1 MTQASA
7 PAASEAPAAPAS
19 AAPASGSAASASAA
33 PASAVPAPGEAPPGD
48 EVTVRVD
55 DVHVSYRV
63 YDDPETGLK
72 QIVAGGRRRR
82 FRTIRALRGVS
93 FDLRRGETL
102 GVIGPNGSGKSTL
115 LAAMT
120 GLLPLESGWIR
131 GSSRPALLGVSAALR
146 PSLSGR
152 RNVMIGGL
160 ALGMTREE
168 VRERLDEIADFAGLG
183 DFLDLPMRTYSSG
196 MRARLL
202 FAIATVRIPEVLLID
217 EALAVG
223 DQQFRIRS
231 RRRIDE
237 IRAAAGSVVL
247 VTHDLAEVTDGC
259 DRAIWLDAGVVRG
272 RGDPAEVVAA
282 YESSVGAV

>member
-1 MTQASA
+1 MTQSPAPAATASA
-7 PAASEAPAAPAS
+7 PA
-19 AAPASGSAASASAA
+19 
-33 PASAVPAPGEAPPGD
+33 PPGA
-48 EVTVRVD
+48 EVTVSVE

-93 FDLRRGETL
+93 FDVYRGESL

-120 GLLPLESGWIR
+120 GLLPLESGRIR
-131 GSSRPALLGVSAALR
+131 GRSRPALLGVSAALR

-152 RNVMIGGL
+152 RNIVIGGL

-168 VRERLDEIADFAGLG
+168 VRGCLDEIADFAGLG

-223 DQQFRIRS
+223 DQQFRNRS

-237 IRAAAGSVVL
+237 IRASAGSVVL
-247 VTHDLAEVTDGC
+247 VTHDLKEVTDGC
-259 DRAIWLDAGVVRG
+259 DRAIWLDAGLIQAQ
-272 RGDPAEVVAA
+272 GDPAEVAGA
-282 YESSVGAV
+282 YESSVGTT

>member
-1 MTQASA
+1 MTQAPA

-19 AAPASGSAASASAA
+19 AAPASGSAA
-33 PASAVPAPGEAPPGD
+33 PGSAVPAPGEAPPGD
-48 EVTVRVD
+48 EVTVRVE

-82 FRTIRALRGVS
+82 FRTIRALQGVS

-152 RNVMIGGL
+152 RNIMIGGL

-272 RGDPAEVVAA
+272 QGDPAEVVAA
-282 YESSVGAV
+282 YESSVGAA

>member
-1 MTQASA
+1 MTQSSMAQS
-7 PAASEAPAAPAS
+7 PAAAAADPTSETAQISAS
-19 AAPASGSAASASAA
+19 SVPASASA
-33 PASAVPAPGEAPPGD
+33 PSED
-48 EVTVRVD
+48 EVTVSVE
-55 DVHVSYRV
+55 DVHVCYRV

-82 FRTIRALRGVS
+82 RFRTIRALRGVS
-93 FDLRRGETL
+93 FDLYRGETL

-115 LAAMT
+115 LAAMS
-120 GLLPLESGWIR
+120 GLLPLESGRIR
-131 GSSRPALLGVSAALR
+131 GRSRPALLGVSAALR

-152 RNVMIGGL
+152 RNIVIGGL

-168 VRERLDEIADFAGLG
+168 VRGRLDEIADFAGLG

-231 RRRIDE
+231 RQRIDE
-237 IRAAAGSVVL
+237 IRASAGSVVL
-247 VTHDLAEVTDGC
+247 VTHDLSEVTDGC
-259 DRAIWLDAGVVRG
+259 DRAIWLNAGVIRAQ
-272 RGDPAEVVAA
+272 GDPAEVAAA
-282 YESSVGAV
+282 YESSVDPA

>member
-1 MTQASA
+1 MTQAAA
-7 PAASEAPAAPAS
+7 PAASEAPAASASAVPASDSTAPAS
-19 AAPASGSAASASAA
+19 AA
-33 PASAVPAPGEAPPGD
+33 PAPGEAPPGD
-48 EVTVRVD
+48 EVTVRVE

-152 RNVMIGGL
+152 RNIMIGGL

-272 RGDPAEVVAA
+272 QGDPAEVVAA
-282 YESSVGAV
+282 YESSVGAA

>member
-1 MTQASA
+1 MTPPGAEASTARTAARPSAA
-7 PAASEAPAAPAS
+7 PEASPAS
-19 AAPASGSAASASAA
+19 AAPPS
-33 PASAVPAPGEAPPGD
+33 PEP
-48 EVTVRVD
+48 EVTVSVE

-72 QIVAGGRRRR
+72 QLVANRRRRR
-82 FRTIRALRGVS
+82 FLTIRALRGVS
-93 FDLRRGETL
+93 FDVRRGETL
-102 GVIGPNGSGKSTL
+102 GIIGPNGSGKSTL

-120 GLLPLESGWIR
+120 GLLPLESGRIR
-131 GSSRPALLGVSAALR
+131 GRSRPALLGVSAALR

-152 RNVMIGGL
+152 RNIMIGGL

-168 VRERLDEIADFAGLG
+168 VRECLDEIAEFAGLN

-202 FAIATVRIPEVLLID
+202 FSIATVRIPEVLLID

-223 DQQFRIRS
+223 DQQFRNRS

-237 IRAAAGSVVL
+237 IRGSAGSVVL
-247 VTHDLAEVTDGC
+247 VSHAMSEVIDGC
-259 DRAIWLDAGVVRG
+259 DRAIWLDTGVIRAQ
-272 RGDPAEVVAA
+272 GDPAEVVEA
-282 YESSVGAV
+282 YESSVSGV

>member
-1 MTQASA
+1 M
-7 PAASEAPAAPAS
+7 
-19 AAPASGSAASASAA
+19 
-33 PASAVPAPGEAPPGD
+33 
-48 EVTVRVD
+48 RVD

-152 RNVMIGGL
+152 RNIMIGGL

-259 DRAIWLDAGVVRG
+259 DRAIWLDAGVIRG
-272 RGDPAEVVAA
+272 QGDPAEVAAA
-282 YESSVGAV
+282 YESSVGSEEDAVGG

>member
-1 MTQASA
+1 MTQAAA
-7 PAASEAPAAPAS
+7 PAASEAPAASAS
-19 AAPASGSAASASAA
+19 AAPASDSAA
-33 PASAVPAPGEAPPGD
+33 PASAVPAPGGAPPGD
-48 EVTVRVD
+48 EVTVRVE

-82 FRTIRALRGVS
+82 FRTIRALQGVS

-152 RNVMIGGL
+152 RNIMIGGL

-259 DRAIWLDAGVVRG
+259 DRAIWLDAGVIRG
-272 RGDPAEVVAA
+272 QGDPAEVVAA
-282 YESSVGAV
+282 YEFSVGAV

>member
-1 MTQASA
+1 MTQSSMAQSSMA
-7 PAASEAPAAPAS
+7 QSPAAAAAGPAS
-19 AAPASGSAASASAA
+19 EVAQHS
-33 PASAVPAPGEAPPGD
+33 ASAVPASASAPSED
-48 EVTVRVD
+48 EVTVSVE
-55 DVHVSYRV
+55 DVHVCYRV

-82 FRTIRALRGVS
+82 RFRTIRALRGVS
-93 FDLRRGETL
+93 FDLCRGETL

-115 LAAMT
+115 LAAMS
-120 GLLPLESGWIR
+120 GLLPLESGRIR
-131 GSSRPALLGVSAALR
+131 GRSRPALLGVSAALR

-152 RNVMIGGL
+152 RNIVIGGL

-168 VRERLDEIADFAGLG
+168 VRGRLDEIADFAGLG

-223 DQQFRIRS
+223 DQQFRNRS

-237 IRAAAGSVVL
+237 IRASAGSVVL
-247 VTHDLAEVTDGC
+247 VTHDLNEVIDGC
-259 DRAIWLDAGVVRG
+259 DRAIWLNAGVIRAQ
-272 RGDPAEVVAA
+272 GDPAEVAAA
-282 YESSVGAV
+282 YESSVDPV

>member
-7 PAASEAPAAPAS
+7 PAAPEAPTAPAS
-19 AAPASGSAASASAA
+19 VA

-48 EVTVRVD
+48 EVTVRVE

-152 RNVMIGGL
+152 RNIMIGGL

-237 IRAAAGSVVL
+237 IRASAGSVVL

-282 YESSVGAV
+282 YESSVGSA

>member
-1 MTQASA
+1 MTQASVSAASASAVPA
-7 PAASEAPAAPAS
+7 PAAS
-19 AAPASGSAASASAA
+19 ASGSAA
-33 PASAVPAPGEAPPGD
+33 PASAVPAPGEAPSGD

-152 RNVMIGGL
+152 RNIMIGGL

-237 IRAAAGSVVL
+237 IRASAGSVVL

>member
-1 MTQASA
+1 MTPSSMAQSPAASA
-7 PAASEAPAAPAS
+7 PGPASEAAHPS
-19 AAPASGSAASASAA
+19 
-33 PASAVPAPGEAPPGD
+33 ASAVPASAPPES
-48 EVTVRVD
+48 EVTVSVE
-55 DVHVSYRV
+55 DVHVCYRV

-82 FRTIRALRGVS
+82 RFRTIRALRGVG

-115 LAAMT
+115 LAAMS
-120 GLLPLESGWIR
+120 GLLPLESGRIR
-131 GSSRPALLGVSAALR
+131 GRSRPALLGVSAALR

-152 RNVMIGGL
+152 RNIVIGGL

-168 VRERLDEIADFAGLG
+168 VRGRLDEIADFAGLG

-223 DQQFRIRS
+223 DQQFRNRS

-237 IRAAAGSVVL
+237 IRASAGSVVL
-247 VTHDLAEVTDGC
+247 VTHDLNEVTDGC
-259 DRAIWLDAGVVRG
+259 DRAIWLDAGVIRAQ
-272 RGDPAEVVAA
+272 GDPAEVAAA
-282 YESSVGAV
+282 YESSVGPA

>member
-1 MTQASA
+1 MTRRGPATATASA
-7 PAASEAPAAPAS
+7 L
-19 AAPASGSAASASAA
+19 
-33 PASAVPAPGEAPPGD
+33 APPED
-48 EVTVRVD
+48 EVTVRVE

-72 QIVAGGRRRR
+72 QLVAGGRRRR

-115 LAAMT
+115 LAAMS
-120 GLLPLESGWIR
+120 GLLPLESGQIR
-131 GSSRPALLGVSAALR
+131 GRSRPALLGVSAALR

-152 RNVMIGGL
+152 RNIVIGGL

-168 VRERLDEIADFAGLG
+168 VRGRLDEIADFAGLG

-223 DQQFRIRS
+223 DQQFRNRS

-237 IRAAAGSVVL
+237 IRASAGSVVL
-247 VTHDLAEVTDGC
+247 VTHDMKEVTDGC
-259 DRAIWLDAGVVRG
+259 DRAVWLDAGVIRA
-272 RGDPAEVVAA
+272 RGDPAEVTAA
-282 YESSVGAV
+282 YESSVGAA

>member
-1 MTQASA
+1 MTQAAA
-7 PAASEAPAAPAS
+7 PAASEAPAASASAVPASDSTAPAS
-19 AAPASGSAASASAA
+19 AA
-33 PASAVPAPGEAPPGD
+33 PAPGEAPPGD
-48 EVTVRVD
+48 EVTVRVE

-152 RNVMIGGL
+152 RNIMIGGL

-259 DRAIWLDAGVVRG
+259 DRAIWLDAGVIRG
-272 RGDPAEVVAA
+272 QGDPAEVVAA
-282 YESSVGAV
+282 YESSVGAA

>member
-1 MTQASA
+1 MTPSSMAQSPAAAA
-7 PAASEAPAAPAS
+7 PGPASEAAQLS
-19 AAPASGSAASASAA
+19 
-33 PASAVPAPGEAPPGD
+33 ASAVPASAPPES
-48 EVTVRVD
+48 EVTVSVE
-55 DVHVSYRV
+55 DVHVCYRV

-82 FRTIRALRGVS
+82 RFRTIRALRGVG

-115 LAAMT
+115 LAAMS
-120 GLLPLESGWIR
+120 GLLPLESGRIR
-131 GSSRPALLGVSAALR
+131 GRSRPALLGVSAALR

-152 RNVMIGGL
+152 RNIVIGGL

-168 VRERLDEIADFAGLG
+168 VRGRLDEIADFAGLG

-223 DQQFRIRS
+223 DQQFRNRS

-237 IRAAAGSVVL
+237 IRASAGSVVL
-247 VTHDLAEVTDGC
+247 VTHDLNEVTDGC
-259 DRAIWLDAGVVRG
+259 DRAIWLDAGVIRDQ
-272 RGDPAEVVAA
+272 GDPAEVAAA
-282 YESSVGAV
+282 YESSVGPA